1 MSTEEPETTKPTE
14 EPTEEKKPE
23 EEESTA
29 QFEPVVSFHFLNK
42 FYLSILEV

>member
-14 EPTEEKKPE
+14 EPTEEK

-42 FYLSILEV
+42 LYLSILEV